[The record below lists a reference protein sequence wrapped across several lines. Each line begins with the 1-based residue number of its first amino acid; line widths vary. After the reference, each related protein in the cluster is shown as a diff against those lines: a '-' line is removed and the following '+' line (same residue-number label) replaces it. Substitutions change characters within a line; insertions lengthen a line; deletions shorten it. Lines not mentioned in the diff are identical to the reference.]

1 VRLSFCFLALTLT
14 LATASPAQEEA
25 PRTPINHSLIAFT
38 LPEKDLLP
46 ESVAYDP
53 LEQTFYVG
61 STRKGKIVK
70 VDKQGKVTDFIAP
83 RQDGLWMVIGM
94 KVDAARRALWVN
106 SSYGD
111 NLIGYQKSNGSPAGV
126 FKFDLRSGKLIRK
139 YVLDKPGET
148 HFFNDLVINRR
159 GDVFITHMFKE
170 PALHRIAAGRDELE
184 LLARPENFSEPN
196 GIALSEDERVL
207 FVATDEGI
215 SALDVAH
222 LARHQLTAPPEVSL
236 KGIDGLYF
244 YKRSLIAIHPGRK
257 LVRRY
262 FLDDAMKSVTRAE
275 TIEAHHPMFNV
286 PTTGVVVKDTFYY
299 VANAQFG
306 SFNKD
311 GSLFPPERLYEP
323 VILKVA
329 LSEEPQRG
337 SRTLNR
343 PDLKLETVATGL
355 EIPWS
360 IGFTPGGRIFVTER
374 RGRIRVIE
382 NGRLRAAPWATLAVV
397 QAGDA
402 GLRGLA
408 IAPDF
413 AKTGHVFVAATVRAQ
428 NGKLISRIY
437 RFTERNKRG
446 VDPVVIVDDIPCP
459 GVHAGG
465 ALAFGPDGMLY
476 LSVGDV
482 RVLDAVQDVKSTV
495 GKILRYRPDGS
506 VPKDNPFAGS
516 PVYALGVRNP
526 QGMAWHTAAG
536 ALFATE
542 HGPTNFPGEGGRLD
556 QDELNLILPRG
567 NYGWPVVSGMDSDER
582 FIKPL
587 AEWTPAIAP
596 AGLAV
601 CNVKES
607 VWYGHLFVA
616 GMRGQQ
622 LRRIRVE
629 KAPGAGW
636 RVVEEEPLFHQQFGR
651 IRAVAMGPDGY
662 LYFATSNR
670 DSEGQEAKLAA
681 ALDDRLFRLRLAGG
695 RQASGSAAQRTAGS
709 PTFEPYDDLGERHAG
724 RQQSQLSRARQFR

>member
-1 VRLSFCFLALTLT
+1 MRLGFCFLALTLT

-25 PRTPINHSLIAFT
+25 SRTPVNHSLIAFT
-38 LPEKDLLP
+38 IPEKDLLP
-46 ESVAYDP
+46 ENVAYDP
-53 LEQTFYVG
+53 LEQAFYVG
-61 STRKGKIVK
+61 STRKGKVVK
-70 VDKQGKVTDFIAP
+70 VDKQGKVADFIAP

-94 KVDAARRALWVN
+94 KVDATRRVLWVN

-126 FKFDLRSGKLIRK
+126 FKFDLRSGKLIKK

-148 HFFNDLVINRR
+148 HFFNDLVLNRR
-159 GDVFITHMFKE
+159 GDLFITHMFKE
-170 PALHRIAAGRDELE
+170 SSLYRIAADRDELE
-184 LLARPENFSEPN
+184 LLARPASSNGFSEPN
-196 GIALSEDERVL
+196 GITLSGDERSL
-207 FVATDEGI
+207 FVATAEGI
-215 SALDVAH
+215 SAFDVAS
-222 LARHQLTAPPEVSL
+222 LAHRQLTALPEVSL

-262 FLDDAMKSVTRAE
+262 FLDEALKSVIRAE
-275 TIEAHHPMFNV
+275 TIEAQHPMFNV
-286 PTTGVVVKDTFYY
+286 PTTGAVVNDTFYY
-299 VANAQFG
+299 IANAQFG

-311 GSLFPPERLYEP
+311 GSLFPLERLYEP
-323 VILKVA
+323 VILKVR
-329 LSEEPQRG
+329 LSEEPQRT
-337 SRTLNR
+337 SRQFQR

-360 IGFTPGGRIFVTER
+360 IGFAPNGCIFVTER

-382 NGRLRAAPWATLAVV
+382 NGQLRAAPWATLAVV
-397 QAGDA
+397 HKGDA

-413 AKTGHVFVAATVRAQ
+413 AKTGHVFVAATVQAQ
-428 NGKLISRIY
+428 DGKPINRIY
-437 RFTERNKRG
+437 RFTERNGRG
-446 VDPVVIVDDIPCP
+446 VDPVVIVDNIPCP

-465 ALAFGPDGMLY
+465 VLAFGPDGMLY

-482 RVLDAVQDVKSTV
+482 RVLDAVQDVKSPI

-506 VPKDNPFAGS
+506 TPPDNPFANS

-526 QGMAWHTAAG
+526 QGLAWHTAAG

-542 HGPTNFPGEGGRLD
+542 HGPTDFPGEGGRVD

-567 NYGWPVVSGMDSDER
+567 NYGWPLVSGMHSDAR

-629 KAPGAGW
+629 KSPGSMDAGW
-636 RVVEEEPLFHQQFGR
+636 RVVEEEPLFHKQFGR
-651 IRAVAMGPDGY
+651 IRAVAVGPDGY

-670 DSEGQEAKLAA
+670 DSDGQEAKLAA
-681 ALDDRLFRLRLAGG
+681 ALDDRLFRFPLARE
-695 RQASGSAAQRTAGS
+695 RQVSDAGAQLDVTGK
-709 PTFEPYDDLGERHAG
+709 G
-724 RQQSQLSRARQFR
+724 